1 MRICLFTKK
10 KKKKKKKVHLDVCL
24 IPRVRTQYFELIQSV
39 SYGQEMLPWNLVAA
53 AFVEQS

>member
-10 KKKKKKKVHLDVCL
+10 KKKTVHLDVRL